1 MMKVKNY
8 SKDDL
13 LKGIGHSVDNI
24 KTAYEKEICN
34 IKVELGETLEK
45 LDKKKKYVKTLLEH
59 KEKAIMK
66 VDRGTQFTVVDVFNL
81 GNFFGSKI
89 NNRRSG

>member
-1 MMKVKNY
+1 MIKVKNY

-13 LKGIGHSVDNI
+13 LKGVGHSFDNI

-45 LDKKKKYVKTLLEH
+45 LDKKNKYVKTLLEH
-59 KEKAIMK
+59 KEKAILK
-66 VDRGTQFTVVDVFNL
+66 VDKGTQFTVVDVFNF
-81 GNFFGSKI
+81 GNFFRSKMS
-89 NNRRSG
+89 NRRSG